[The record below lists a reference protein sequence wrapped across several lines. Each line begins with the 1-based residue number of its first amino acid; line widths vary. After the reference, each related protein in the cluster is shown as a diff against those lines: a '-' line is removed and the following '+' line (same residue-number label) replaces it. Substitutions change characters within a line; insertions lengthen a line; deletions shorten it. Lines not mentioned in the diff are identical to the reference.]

1 MEINPN
7 KQSASMTIRFDD
19 SEPKA
24 LAMLVCSQVGGW
36 MWSALAEVAKVMH

>member
-24 LAMLVCSQVGGW
+24 LAMLVCSQLGGGCGQPW
-36 MWSALAEVAKVMH
+36 PKWRK